1 MNTTTHSIWCSLP
14 NNTNV
19 NRTIPGNVTLWSQAD
34 TSEQPCWL
42 AEGVHLLSPQVQVM
56 AMPTNKV
63 QLFPFM
69 FF

>member
-1 MNTTTHSIWCSLP
+1 MSKR
-14 NNTNV
+14 V
-19 NRTIPGNVTLWSQAD
+19 NEWSQAD

-42 AEGVHLLSPQVQVM
+42 VEGVHLLSPQVQVM

-69 FF
+69 FFWWEQPTCTALLYS